1 MSQPTKDHIAEI
13 GGSLVSSIAVLTS
26 WQENISWAVSLLAA
40 LVAIT
45 AGLLTIRSLL
55 KKSRAARDQQD

>member
-1 MSQPTKDHIAEI
+1 MSQPTKDHISEI
-13 GGSLVSSIAVLTS
+13 GGSLVSSLAVLTS
-26 WQENISWAVSLLAA
+26 WQENVSWAVSLLAA